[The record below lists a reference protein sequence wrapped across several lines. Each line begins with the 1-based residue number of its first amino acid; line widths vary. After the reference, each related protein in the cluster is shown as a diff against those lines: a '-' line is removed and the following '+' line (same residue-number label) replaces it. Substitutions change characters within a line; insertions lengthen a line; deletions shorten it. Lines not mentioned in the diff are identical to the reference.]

1 MATTKD
7 LLKTKQHTLLTELE
21 SIKNLLDGQEADN
34 IPLLQDS
41 IIPKEPEIET
51 APPATA
57 GVLPGQ
63 RSLFKESKFKESKFK
78 ESKLNENK
86 RNEATF
92 KSEPKPEDIP
102 LKTFS
107 NSHPRSDAFAV
118 PEEDSEA
125 TSITKSTNT
134 SSLSN
139 NPFLP
144 AHVRQRLQRDANN
157 EQDNDDKPLA
167 TVNSSYTQQLVDQL
181 VAHHLP
187 KIEQELRRKLL
198 EVVQNHNDT
207 IKK

>member
-1 MATTKD
+1 MTTTKD
-7 LLKTKQHTLLTELE
+7 LLNTKQHTLLTELE
-21 SIKNLLDGQEADN
+21 SIKNLLDDQEADN

-41 IIPKEPEIET
+41 IITKEPEIET
-51 APPATA
+51 TPSVTA

-63 RSLFKESKFKESKFK
+63 RSLFKESKFKDSKF
-78 ESKLNENK
+78 
-86 RNEATF
+86 NEARL
-92 KSEPKPEDIP
+92 KSELKSENIP

-107 NSHPRSDAFAV
+107 NNHPRNDALAV
-118 PEEDSEA
+118 PEKESGTTGIA
-125 TSITKSTNT
+125 KSTNT

-157 EQDNDDKPLA
+157 EQSSDDEKRVV
-167 TVNSSYTQQLVDQL
+167 TVNASYTQHLVDQL

-198 EVVQNHNDT
+198 EVVKNHNDT

>member
-1 MATTKD
+1 MTTTKD
-7 LLKTKQHTLLTELE
+7 LLNTKQHTLLNELE

-41 IIPKEPEIET
+41 IITKEPET
-51 APPATA
+51 KTTPSVTT

-63 RSLFKESKFKESKFK
+63 RSLFKESKFKD
-78 ESKLNENK
+78 SKLNED
-86 RNEATF
+86 RL
-92 KSEPKPEDIP
+92 KSELKSENIP

-107 NSHPRSDAFAV
+107 NNHPRNDALAV
-118 PEEDSEA
+118 HEKDSNTA
-125 TSITKSTNT
+125 STAKSTNT

-187 KIEQELRRKLL
+187 KIEQELRHKLL
-198 EVVQNHNDT
+198 EVVKNHNDT